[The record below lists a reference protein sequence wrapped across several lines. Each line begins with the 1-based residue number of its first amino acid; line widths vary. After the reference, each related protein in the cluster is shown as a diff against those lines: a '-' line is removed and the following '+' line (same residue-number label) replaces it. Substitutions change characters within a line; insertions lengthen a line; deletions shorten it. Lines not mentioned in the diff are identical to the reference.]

1 MNPNPNPNP
10 TFRKNESQSQSQS
23 QKFSNSIPIPI
34 PIPKF
39 SEFNPNPNPKNSTKS
54 QTIPRNFWDPNPKNI
69 FMENVL
75 NRKKERNSSKTKQNP
90 CSKVLEPERF
100 YFNECFLWVNEK
112 NILCSQFRLLLLK
125 MTLNLNN
132 GVLSLRLQVINFYE
146 IQFIFSSLLVLLLLF
161 VSYGVFLRIVF

>member
-1 MNPNPNPNP
+1 MNPNPNP

-34 PIPKF
+34 PKF
-39 SEFNPNPNPKNSTKS
+39 SEFNPNPKNSTKS

-100 YFNECFLWVNEK
+100 YFNECF
-112 NILCSQFRLLLLK
+112 
-125 MTLNLNN
+125 
-132 GVLSLRLQVINFYE
+132 
-146 IQFIFSSLLVLLLLF
+146 FISHKSSLHSNTNSYSTVLQQKF
-161 VSYGVFLRIVF
+161 NFRFYGLYPV

>member
-39 SEFNPNPNPKNSTKS
+39 SEFNPNPNPNPKNSTKS

-100 YFNECFLWVNEK
+100 YFNECFFLFRTKVPY
-112 NILCSQFRLLLLK
+112 ILTRIPTPQFYSRNSTSGF
-125 MTLNLNN
+125 MAYI
-132 GVLSLRLQVINFYE
+132 RFR
-146 IQFIFSSLLVLLLLF
+146 F
-161 VSYGVFLRIVF
+161 V